1 MLEFTVHLPSSLPR
15 ALPPVLANPRD
26 ASLAAA
32 GGVRDAVKQNFL
44 SLGGRQFYQQAAAST
59 FAQPAGADAAEVC
72 VRHTGVALRLMGGT
86 VRPRRAKLLA
96 IPTTDTDLWPSEM
109 SGLAYIPLRRKG
121 SSSSASGK
129 LRALLARDGR
139 VLFLL
144 VTHAE
149 HRPNPAVLP
158 TQEKMQTAALHAI
171 TQLM

>member
-1 MLEFTVHLPSSLPR
+1 MLEFTVQLPADLTR
-15 ALPPVLANPRD
+15 ALPPVLANPRA

-32 GGVRDAVKQNFL
+32 GGVRDVVKQNFL
-44 SLGGRQFYQQAAAST
+44 TLGGRQFFQQAAAST
-59 FAQPAGADAAEVC
+59 IAQPAGADAAEVC
-72 VRHTGVALRLMGGT
+72 VRQRGVALRLLGGT

-121 SSSSASGK
+121 SSAAAPGK